1 MNLERLKT
9 LLCNRF
15 GWDQESIPD
24 RELNT
29 ALQKRAVALGID
41 FFRQPEHVVSVICHD
56 PQQLLLLSESLA
68 VHETWFFRGIAQLQD
83 AVNHL
88 SESHHHSDNS
98 FNNTPIRFL
107 SAPCSTG
114 EEAYSLAILLSQRG
128 FHSRNVRIDGID
140 LSSTAVAQ
148 ARVAAYTQNAFRELG
163 WNHPSLLPGIQR
175 CEDRWCV
182 NQEIRGLVRFEVAN
196 LLDNTP
202 PPYQYDY
209 IFCRNLLIYLSHQ
222 SRRELLQR
230 LASWLTPQG
239 RLYVSPVEA
248 TIAQEADLGALE
260 PYDLQVFGAMKK
272 NDPVAPNVLKPKSFL
287 PPKASLNDVR
297 NRDQQSPFFVSSPT
311 KPSSGTS
318 AQHAVARSESNGF
331 ASRPLRQSAAASG
344 VTTTIASPNGATT
357 NNVTDNILLEAE
369 QAADAGQLDKAELI
383 LAKLK
388 DTNHMSAAIHFLQGV
403 VAQARGKLDEAQ
415 YAWEQAVYLDPQHGP
430 ALQRLWLSASARGD
444 LRLAE
449 QYRRRWLK
457 RRVDP

>member
-1 MNLERLKT
+1 MTLERLKT

-41 FFRQPEHVVSVICHD
+41 FSRQPEHVVSVICHD

-68 VHETWFFRGIAQLQD
+68 VHETWFFRGIAQMQD

-88 SESHHHSDNS
+88 SKSYHHADHS

-114 EEAYSLAILLSQRG
+114 EEAYSLAILLSQHG
-128 FHSRNVRIDGID
+128 FHSRNVRVDGVD
-140 LSSTAVAQ
+140 LSSAAVAQ
-148 ARVAAYTQNAFRELG
+148 ARIAAYTQNAFRELG
-163 WNHPSLLPGIQR
+163 WSLPSLVPGIQR

-222 SRRELLQR
+222 RRRELLQR

-248 TIAQEADLGALE
+248 TIAQEADLVALE
-260 PYDLQVFGAMKK
+260 PYDLQVFGTMKK
-272 NDPVAPNVLKPKSFL
+272 NAPIAASNVKPKSFL
-287 PPKASLNDVR
+287 PAKAGLNDVR
-297 NRDQQSPFFVSSPT
+297 NRERQSASFVSSTT
-311 KPSSGTS
+311 KPASGASAQRVVVRPESSGLS
-318 AQHAVARSESNGF
+318 
-331 ASRPLRQSAAASG
+331 SRPLGQSAAAIDN
-344 VTTTIASPNGATT
+344 TTTIASPNGAAT
-357 NNVTDNILLEAE
+357 NSVTDNILLEAE

-388 DTNHMSAAIHFLQGV
+388 DTNHMSAAIHFLKGV
-403 VAQARGKLDEAQ
+403 VAQARGNLDEAQ

-430 ALQRLWLSASARGD
+430 ALQRLWLAASARGD